1 MRNYDASKKQVTL
14 YLQEIEFQNEKRTS
28 FKLEAGR
35 LVDYYWIQKTKS
47 QHAFH
52 PQSRY
57 LFLTSIHIIFLKLS
71 KLSQLNAICQ

>member
-14 YLQEIEFQNEKRTS
+14 YLQEIEFQNEKRAS

-35 LVDYYWIQKTKS
+35 LVDYYLNQKNKS

-52 PQSRY
+52 PQSCY